1 MRFDYIADTPLLPSC
16 CISFFTP
23 LAVDL
28 SWWVLDFF
36 NNGCFADC
44 YDFGVFIR
52 GGELGVL
59 FLCHLGCFLRAYLLL
74 FFFVFLRI
82 ISRSFSITST
92 YILLARALSSN
103 FP

>member
-1 MRFDYIADTPLLPSC
+1 MRFDYIADTPLLPS

-36 NNGCFADC
+36 NNGCFAAC
-44 YDFGVFIR
+44 YDFGVFMR

-59 FLCHLGCFLRAYLLL
+59 FLCHLGCFLRAYLLFFLFL
-74 FFFVFLRI
+74 FFEDNFQEFQHYFHLHSFGQSFVF
-82 ISRSFSITST
+82 
-92 YILLARALSSN
+92 
-103 FP
+103 